1 MLVLGCS
8 ERGLRLGWWVSGR
21 GLLGPGFCS
30 VLLGVDWRRVGDGG
44 TYEAEHFVGL
54 DRIGV
59 GIERV
64 GLNWGC
70 GMK

>member
-1 MLVLGCS
+1 M
-8 ERGLRLGWWVSGR
+8 SGR